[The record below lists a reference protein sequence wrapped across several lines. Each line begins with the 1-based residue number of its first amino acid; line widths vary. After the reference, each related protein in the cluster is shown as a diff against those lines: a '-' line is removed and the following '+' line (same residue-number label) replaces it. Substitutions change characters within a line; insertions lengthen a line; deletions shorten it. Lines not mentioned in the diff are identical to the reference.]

1 MRPSIC
7 AGQEFH
13 NAGNGIARKEGKI
26 DAGIPSLGDVVKH
39 PGGPVLVVTDREEY
53 FGAKQPLPTQEFAGF
68 VCQRVEA
75 GREAIPEKRVRPIET
90 DVVANFL
97 VGRAPGRA
105 AGMVVSFLIES
116 RIIQLQSREI

>member
-1 MRPSIC
+1 MRPFIC

-53 FGAKQPLPTQEFAGF
+53 FGAKQPFPLRNSPDSFVRGLKPAGKPFQKSAYGRSKPT
-68 VCQRVEA
+68 
-75 GREAIPEKRVRPIET
+75 
-90 DVVANFL
+90 
-97 VGRAPGRA
+97 
-105 AGMVVSFLIES
+105 S
-116 RIIQLQSREI
+116 